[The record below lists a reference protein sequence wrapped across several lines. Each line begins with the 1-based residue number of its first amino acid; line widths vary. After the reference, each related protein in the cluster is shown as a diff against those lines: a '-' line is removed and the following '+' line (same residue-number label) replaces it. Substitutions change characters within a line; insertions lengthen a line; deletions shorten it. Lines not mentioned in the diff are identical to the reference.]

1 MQILSNKTLKGIK
14 IKTKLVYKV
23 KFIAIQKRQICKLIL
38 HIYAISIKVLL
49 INITLQDI
57 RLNLN
62 LKDSKK
68 EIII

>member
-23 KFIAIQKRQICKLIL
+23 KFIAIQKRYICKLIL
-38 HIYAISIKVLL
+38 HIYATLIKVLL

-62 LKDSKK
+62 FKDSKK
-68 EIII
+68 R